1 MSSILETVEKHTKRG
16 YEYTEREKQIIREMT
31 SGKYGDTMELMYEDL
46 DEYEVPPR
54 TQFSMLKKAAVT
66 IKYKELNFNMA
77 AIKLFEGVR
86 FILPVLNRKK
96 KRLAVIMCKEEEQAS
111 LEWAR
116 LKKEKW
122 VNKKI
127 ISLEYVENIFNTM
140 GWDRNCRY
148 KALGRVV
155 TSERGLILVFDLEEA
170 IMFSALPEEY
180 FDVRTGTTK
189 KRRLVYY
196 PDEYKGRIGK
206 SYNDYMKTYQTSMF
220 ESLDG
225 YTNDVDETGGLGG
238 DGSK

>member
-1 MSSILETVEKHTKRG
+1 MVKNI
-16 YEYTEREKQIIREMT
+16 M
-31 SGKYGDTMELMYEDL
+31 
-46 DEYEVPPR
+46 
-54 TQFSMLKKAAVT
+54 
-66 IKYKELNFNMA
+66 KEAEF
-77 AIKLFEGVR
+77 KG
-86 FILPVLNRKK
+86 
-96 KRLAVIMCKEEEQAS
+96 
-111 LEWAR
+111 R
-116 LKKEKW
+116 LKQRD
-122 VNKKI
+122 I
-127 ISLEYVENIFNTM
+127 MNIFNTM